1 MPVKFEWTNIE
12 AFAADHFGAP
22 RPRLLHSGVNG
33 RFWIFDIGCDV
44 GEGVVEYYQLPA
56 GFNVLVIDCQLE
68 QKREI
73 TVNDGGGIRLNFAL
87 ALDVIMSPAGH
98 EATHAATQSWRV
110 VNAGNQADIT
120 EHLAPQTRHCWMTIH
135 TAPEWL
141 ARLTGQT
148 IADLPELLQPLP
160 EYADRQ
166 AVNSAFFNQRPLFRA
181 VSDVVGCGLHGDLR
195 LSYIAARAQEM
206 ACLSVNML
214 LEPTRKPPD
223 VRLSDRER
231 AAIEEV
237 GAQLRIQYRSPPTVE
252 ALARHAG
259 LNRNKLYYGFRDVF
273 GVSISKFIQNVRL
286 ERAYALL
293 TTGTMPL
300 IELVDETGFGHQ
312 SNFSTAIR
320 NRYGK
325 TPREIRAEAAQQ
337 AVPGLRRAW
346 LHFPKNILRARE
358 YTALPAIHTPGRQ
371 SQGGS
376 DRTIAIFRA
385 ERQRK

>member
-1 MPVKFEWTNIE
+1 VPVVEDSSILGVRGPMPVRFEWTNIE
-12 AFAADHFGAP
+12 EFAADHFGATKP
-22 RPRLLHSGVNG
+22 RVFHSGASG
-33 RFWIFDIGCDV
+33 RFWIFDVGCDV
-44 GEGVVEYYQLPA
+44 GEGVVEFYQLLA

-68 QKREI
+68 QEREI
-73 TVNDGGGIRLNFAL
+73 TVNDGGWIRLNFAL
-87 ALDVIMSPAGH
+87 ALDVMMSSAGR

-110 VNAGNQADIT
+110 VNAGNQADIR
-120 EHLAPQTRHCWMTIH
+120 EHIAPQTRHCWMTIH

-141 ARLTGQT
+141 ARLSGQT
-148 IADLPELLQPLP
+148 ITSLPELLQPLP
-160 EYADRQ
+160 EYGDCQ

-206 ACLSVNML
+206 ACLSLNTL
-214 LEPTRKPPD
+214 LEPTRKLPD

-237 GAQLRIQYRSPPTVE
+237 GAQLRVQYRSPPTVE

-259 LNRNKLYYGFRDVF
+259 LNRNKLYYGFRDVY

-293 TTGTMPL
+293 TSGTMPL

-325 TPREIRAEAAQQ
+325 TPREIRAEAAQ
-337 AVPGLRRAW
+337 ANRD
-346 LHFPKNILRARE
+346 
-358 YTALPAIHTPGRQ
+358 
-371 SQGGS
+371 SSGG
-376 DRTIAIFRA
+376 
-385 ERQRK
+385 